1 MGNLADTITNCHVTS
16 WRFDGENSTNGG
28 SMKEFI
34 EYIAKQLVDQPENVV
49 IEEETKD
56 EMLVLKLKV
65 AQPDIGKVI
74 GKRGRTAFALRTLV
88 AAVGKKSGKKV
99 ALEIVD

>member
-1 MGNLADTITNCHVTS
+1 
-16 WRFDGENSTNGG
+16 
-28 SMKEFI
+28 MKEFI